1 MPRRPAPALA
11 APTAR
16 VSTAAHLPATM
27 AAVVLTGH
35 GSRDQLQYRTDV
47 PVPQLRPGELLVRV
61 HACALNQTDVNTRVG
76 WYEAGALTPA
86 QAAEEAG
93 TWSGTP
99 LRFPLIQG
107 SSIAGRVAA
116 VGAGVS
122 AACVGQ
128 RVAVDP
134 LIRPEPGSAAEPL
147 FIGSERDGGYAEY
160 VAVPSRCAHPV
171 EGPLSDVAVAA
182 AQVAHTTAEEMLIRG
197 RLTVGETLLVTGAS
211 GGVGSALVQ
220 LGRRRG
226 ARVIAISRAAKRSAV
241 ASLGAS
247 DVITREPGQDVSGA
261 LAHLGTRSVDVVADV
276 VGGDVFEPL
285 VRVLRIGGRYLTA
298 GAIGG
303 PSVRLDLR
311 NLIYKDVEVH
321 GVGSLGSDRA
331 VRAVQRYLAA
341 GEVTPVVAAVF
352 PLARLAAA
360 QEVFERRDHVGRI
373 VIEIGAREQGA
384 SDVARAGTAEI

>member
-1 MPRRPAPALA
+1 MTRL
-11 APTAR
+11 PT
-16 VSTAAHLPATM
+16 TM

-35 GSRDQLQYRTDV
+35 GGRDRLQYRTDV
-47 PVPQLRPGELLVRV
+47 LLPRLRPGELLVRV

-76 WYEAGALTPA
+76 WYGSGVLAPPQTFG
-86 QAAEEAG
+86 EAG

-107 SSIAGRVAA
+107 SSIVGRVAA
-116 VGAGVS
+116 VGEGVP
-122 AACVGQ
+122 AARVGQ

-160 VAVPSRCAHPV
+160 VAVPDRCAHTV

-197 RLTVGETLLVTGAS
+197 RLSVGQTLLVTGAS

-220 LGRRRG
+220 LGSRRG
-226 ARVIAISRAAKRSAV
+226 ARVIAMSRAAKQSAV

-247 DVITREPGQDVSGA
+247 DVITREPGQDVSRA
-261 LAHLGTRSVDVVADV
+261 LARLGARSVDVVADV

-285 VRVLRIGGRYLTA
+285 VRLLRIGGRYLTA
-298 GAIGG
+298 GAIDG
-303 PSVRLDLR
+303 PRVGLDLR
-311 NLIYKDVEVH
+311 DLIYKDVEVH

-331 VRAVQRYLAA
+331 VRAVLQYLAT
-341 GEVTPVVAAVF
+341 GDVSPPIAAVF
-352 PLARLAAA
+352 PLDRLVEA
-360 QEVFERRDHVGRI
+360 QEMFERHDHVGRI
-373 VIEIGAREQGA
+373 VIEVGA
-384 SDVARAGTAEI
+384 